1 MTYLESID
9 GKSITVRNVEY
20 TIEVMSEEEIYQ
32 KAGQEVFGCASYKD
46 SKIYLAE
53 TMNDDRAYQTFIHEL
68 LHVMFF
74 EAGHI
79 FDNEAQEEQTVNALS
94 LLMYDMIQ
102 TGHLTLELDS
112 VDPEIVATLAEEND
126 KKTYVKPLFKLPQF
140 FKDKTPSQNIN
151 YEDAPHGG
159 ELHLVKT
166 LWNTY
171 TVDKIGKDTIME
183 SLDAYVEGECRNIFD
198 YQTQSRV
205 KLKVSD
211 VTEIV
216 PLSEKPKEDKH
227 DLYVLKHTMGQYYVV
242 DHEDYLKY
250 LSAVESSDKSF
261 EVYDYTEQSSFSTSA
276 ERIEEV
282 VPLRKKNRGGN

>member
-9 GKSITVRNVEY
+9 GKHITVRNVEY
-20 TIEVMSEEEIYQ
+20 TIEVLSEVDIYQ

-79 FDNEAQEEQTVNALS
+79 WDDENQEEKTVNVLS
-94 LLMYDMIQ
+94 LLMYDMIH
-102 TGHLTLELDS
+102 TGHLTVELDS
-112 VDPEIVATLAEEND
+112 IDPEIVAMLAEEND

-140 FKDKTPSQNIN
+140 FKDKPSNQNMN

-183 SLDAYVEGECRNIFD
+183 SLDLYIEGECRNIFD

-205 KLKVSD
+205 KLRVSD

-216 PLSEKPKEDKH
+216 PLTEKPKEDEH
-227 DLYVLKHTMGQYYVV
+227 DFYVLKHTMGQDYVV
-242 DHEDYLKY
+242 DHEGYMKYLNADESGEGSFEILDYLEKETF
-250 LSAVESSDKSF
+250 SITTKNIHTVE
-261 EVYDYTEQSSFSTSA
+261 
-276 ERIEEV
+276 
-282 VPLRKKNRGGN
+282 PLRKNRGGN